1 MTWMPTVY
9 LQQKAN
15 HLKQELTIFKGK
27 KFEYTV
33 DYGDDD
39 SQGQQVGISLH
50 HCGLKQ
56 SPNSLQSNQIISV
69 I

>member
-1 MTWMPTVY
+1 MPTVSTKVF
-9 LQQKAN
+9 LQQN
-15 HLKQELTIFKGK
+15 HLKQKLTIFKGK
-27 KFEYTV
+27 KFEHTV

-56 SPNSLQSNQIISV
+56 NPNL
-69 I
+69 